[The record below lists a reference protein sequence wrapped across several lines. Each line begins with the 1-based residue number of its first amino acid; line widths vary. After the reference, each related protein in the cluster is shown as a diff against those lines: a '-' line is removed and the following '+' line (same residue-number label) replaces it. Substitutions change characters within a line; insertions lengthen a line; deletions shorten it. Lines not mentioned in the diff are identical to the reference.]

1 MKAKLASLIAIALC
15 AAMPA
20 LAQKR
25 WTGNGSGYWTPTSD
39 TANWNDKS
47 GGATGYFFLYDSSGY
62 GSKTVKFSEHTGIGN
77 NIVSVQHK
85 TGTTAES
92 PIVFLADEDEYGF
105 TSTSRLDAGQY
116 LNGHLDIQRGTFACS
131 YIQIGNNSEKGAS
144 DVDCLIKVGGSGH
157 NASLTA
163 NGGNSTIYR
172 GKLLV
177 GAKGSFF
184 FNRYFTVGNWSGKTG
199 TLEVDGGA
207 VTNSAYY
214 AALGG
219 SAGSTGVLTV
229 KNGGKYENTGSGGDG
244 GGLIVG
250 AHGSGELNVDGGEVI
265 MSVPI
270 NVCYYNTGTAAINVT
285 GGGIIRCGGFIY
297 DRSGESNPK
306 AVTISIDG
314 GTLQAAADNAAFVP
328 NAENMTVT
336 VGENGAMIDNGGHDI
351 TLASS
356 ISGTGALTLSGSG
369 KTTFGAGVS
378 VSPSVQVA
386 SGTTLSVTGVQ
397 TTSFASLSFAAGSTF
412 DIASYSA
419 GLMASA
425 TSLALPGSGTV
436 ALTLNGGAFARGQ
449 YGIIEAPGIT
459 AEDGAKF
466 APSAGG
472 LDYVWS
478 VRGNVLVLTVGAA
491 LDAHV
496 WTGVAGDGRMGN
508 GANWAG
514 GEVPAE
520 GSPVDFSTVAAD
532 TTIIADAGHPFGAAT
547 MGAGVIAFTG
557 SLPVDSFSDMTKL
570 AVGADSTVTIAGDV
584 SNAEN
589 NVLRVCHTVA
599 AGGKLRIDGKLTIA
613 NTSGDFWFETVRGG
627 GAIIAAGGIDIDTTR
642 WVVVESA
649 ALVLGESGI
658 SFKKAGTIAFRSSP
672 VVYSLGPKTVLGGEL
687 GGKYIFYG
695 GSGNAFYPLHICTTQ
710 YGTDIPATIEFSGD
724 INGQKL
730 YFASLVVSGCGR
742 AEFTATAKTNRKITV
757 QDAATA
763 SFAPGFATYNIYGES
778 LNVESGAVVET
789 AAAGVSAAVFPTV
802 NLAAGSILS
811 FYAGSDGAGK
821 FAFGSARTIGGAVKV
836 KLAEGSAPAVGTQYV
851 LTSNANLSDAEAAN
865 FALADGVRGTLS
877 VVGGELVYTPP
888 NYFIIKVK

>member
-1 MKAKLASLIAIALC
+1 ME
-15 AAMPA
+15 
-20 LAQKR
+20 
-25 WTGNGSGYWTPTSD
+25 T
-39 TANWNDKS
+39 
-47 GGATGYFFLYDSSGY
+47 
-62 GSKTVKFSEHTGIGN
+62 
-77 NIVSVQHK
+77 
-85 TGTTAES
+85 
-92 PIVFLADEDEYGF
+92 
-105 TSTSRLDAGQY
+105 
-116 LNGHLDIQRGTFACS
+116 
-131 YIQIGNNSEKGAS
+131 
-144 DVDCLIKVGGSGH
+144 
-157 NASLTA
+157 
-163 NGGNSTIYR
+163 
-172 GKLLV
+172 
-177 GAKGSFF
+177 
-184 FNRYFTVGNWSGKTG
+184 
-199 TLEVDGGA
+199 
-207 VTNSAYY
+207 
-214 AALGG
+214 
-219 SAGSTGVLTV
+219 
-229 KNGGKYENTGSGGDG
+229 
-244 GGLIVG
+244 
-250 AHGSGELNVDGGEVI
+250 
-265 MSVPI
+265 PI
-270 NVCYYNTGTAAINVT
+270 NICYYNTATAAINVT
-285 GGGIIRCGGFIY
+285 GGGRIRANGFIY
-297 DRSGESNPK
+297 NRSGNANPK
-306 AVTISIDG
+306 PAAITLDG
-314 GTLQAAADNAAFVP
+314 GTLQATADNSAFIP
-328 NAENMTVT
+328 NEDNVTVT
-336 VGENGAMIDNGGHDI
+336 VGENGATIDNGGHNI
-351 TLASS
+351 TIAKSL
-356 ISGTGALTLSGSG
+356 SGTGALALSGSG

-412 DIASYSA
+412 DITSYSA

-449 YGIIEAPGIT
+449 YGIIGAPGIT
-459 AEDGAKF
+459 AADGAKF
-466 APSAGG
+466 APSTGG
-472 LDYVWS
+472 LDYAWS
-478 VRGNVLVLTVGAA
+478 VRGNVLVLTVGAP
-491 LDAHV
+491 LDSYV

-532 TTIIADAGHPFGAAT
+532 TTIIADAGRPFSAAT
-547 MGAGVIAFTG
+547 MGAGVITFTG
-557 SLPVDSFSDMTKL
+557 SLAVDSFSDMTKH

-599 AGGKLRIDGKLTIA
+599 AGGRLCIDGKLTIA

-627 GAIIAAGGIDIDTTR
+627 GTIIVAGGIDIDTTR
-642 WVVVESA
+642 WVVIESA

-687 GGKYIFYG
+687 GGKYIFQ
-695 GSGNAFYPLHICTTQ
+695 GSGNVFYPLHICTTQ

-778 LNVESGAVVET
+778 LNVESGAAVET

-811 FYAGSDGAGK
+811 FYAGPDGAGK

-851 LTSNANLSDAEAAN
+851 LTSNANLSDAEGEN

>member
-1 MKAKLASLIAIALC
+1 MA
-15 AAMPA
+15 
-20 LAQKR
+20 
-25 WTGNGSGYWTPTSD
+25 
-39 TANWNDKS
+39 
-47 GGATGYFFLYDSSGY
+47 GYFFLYDSSVY
-62 GSKTVKFSEHTGIGN
+62 GSKTVKFSEQTSLGD
-77 NIVSVQHK
+77 NIVSVQHE
-85 TGTTAES
+85 TGTTAED
-92 PIVFLADEDEYGF
+92 PIVFLADEDGYGL
-105 TSTSRLDAGQY
+105 TTTSRLDAGQY
-116 LNGHLDIQRGTFACS
+116 KNGHLDIQRGTFTCK
-131 YIQIGNNSEKGAS
+131 YIEIGNGGST
-144 DVDCLIKVGGSGH
+144 VDCLIKVGGSGH
-157 NASLTA
+157 NASLTVD
-163 NGGNSTIYR
+163 GGNSQCYR

-177 GAKGSFF
+177 GAKGVFSFNAY
-184 FNRYFTVGNWSGKTG
+184 FNIGNLSGKTG

-207 VTNSAYY
+207 VTNSARY
-214 AALGG
+214 AALGAA
-219 SAGSTGVLTV
+219 AGSTGVLTV
-229 KNGGKYENTGSGGDG
+229 KNGGKYVNTGAGNDG

-250 AHGSGELNVDGGEVI
+250 AHGSGTLNVDGGEVV
-265 MSVPI
+265 MSVPV
-270 NVCYYNTGTAAINVT
+270 NVCYYNDGTAAINAT
-285 GGGIIRCGGFIY
+285 GGGRIRANGFIY
-297 DRSGESNPK
+297 NRSGNANPK
-306 AVTISIDG
+306 PAAITLDG
-314 GTLQAAADNAAFVP
+314 GTLQATADNAAFIP
-328 NAENMTVT
+328 NEDNVTVT
-336 VGENGAMIDNGGHDI
+336 VGENGATIDNDGHNI
-351 TLASS
+351 TIAKSL
-356 ISGTGALTLSGSG
+356 SGTGALALSGSG

-386 SGTTLSVTGVQ
+386 SGTTLSVGGVQ
-397 TTSFASLSFAAGSTF
+397 TALFASLSFAAGSTF

-425 TSLALPGSGTV
+425 TSLALPDSGTV

-449 YGIIEAPGIT
+449 YGIIGFPGVT
-459 AEDGAKF
+459 AADGAKF
-466 APSAGG
+466 APSTGG
-472 LDYVWS
+472 LDYAWS
-478 VRGNVLVLTVGAA
+478 VRGNVLVLTVGAP
-491 LDAHV
+491 LDSYV

-557 SLPVDSFSDMTKL
+557 SLAGDSFSDMTKL

-599 AGGKLRIDGKLTIA
+599 AGGRLRIDGKLTIA

-627 GAIIAAGGIDIDTTR
+627 GTIIAAGGIDIDTTR
-642 WVVVESA
+642 WVVVGSA

-658 SFKKAGTIAFRSSP
+658 SFKRAGTIAFRSSP
-672 VVYSLGPKTVLGGEL
+672 VVYSLGPRTVLGGEL
-687 GGKYIFYG
+687 GGKYIFQSEGATY
-695 GSGNAFYPLHICTTQ
+695 YPLNLCTTQ
-710 YGTDIPATIEFSGD
+710 FETDNPATIEFSGD
-724 INGQKL
+724 INGQKW
-730 YFASLVVSGCGR
+730 YYASLVVSGCGR

-763 SFAPGFATYNIYGES
+763 SFAPGFATYAITGES
-778 LNVESGAVVET
+778 LNVESGAAVET

-811 FYAGSDGAGK
+811 FYAGPDGAGK
-821 FAFGSARTIGGAVKV
+821 FAFGSVRTIGGAVTV

-851 LTSNANLSDAEAAN
+851 LTSNARLSDAEAAN